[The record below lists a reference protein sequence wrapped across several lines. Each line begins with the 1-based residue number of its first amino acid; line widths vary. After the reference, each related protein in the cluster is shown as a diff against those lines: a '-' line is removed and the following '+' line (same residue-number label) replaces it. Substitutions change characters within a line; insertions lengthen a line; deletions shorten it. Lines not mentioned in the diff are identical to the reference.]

1 MMEVGTNGGGLEL
14 PSAKVATMVNGLD
27 ALAENGT
34 SEPVTTTVAAEAKEN
49 GTNGTADVTGRAE
62 SPAAGTTKQGPEEED
77 EEMER
82 LLLSDPEDEDS
93 TAADKPAANDT
104 EVQNISDTLI
114 EDIIALNKDSKRTDE
129 EEEEE
134 VDEPVDDRIADQEQ
148 SSDVPPSSVQTG
160 TEEDD
165 TNGGTE
171 LEEEEDALLGEEEDC
186 GETVAEVD
194 ESLLLED
201 GEEGVEGSG
210 SAIQI
215 EDTAVELTDSSI
227 AVVDESAGLSILN
240 TAAVDITDEL
250 GDSSLKVVGEEAQ
263 EPPVFAMMEEMV
275 TSIADNLK
283 AGANGEVKEVDE
295 TQQEPM
301 EEESRSSE
309 SGELIKFP
317 DVDESVEQTEQKE
330 AVDAPEEAS
339 TVDEPEPEV
348 SDLIKFNSAPSIED
362 VEKPEES
369 DLIKFSTIVA
379 SQKDKPELQVSDLIK
394 FSTDSVPEVSSA
406 SDIPEA
412 PREEAEETIAQKIPA
427 EPEVSTSGQ
436 EVPEGGEEETDENGQ
451 DVCPKALQAADE
463 EDLLE
468 MMEEPERGEDANDGE
483 PADEEDDLED
493 DQSSEFGSAKQSHGD
508 GDEEEGDFEGSE
520 FGGAED
526 PDEGSNSR
534 PEAEI
539 EVEEGELELEDGE
552 PPSKR
557 KCSVDVREEP
567 EVTTEKQDTE
577 EQEKASESP
586 EAEEVKAVEKE
597 TVEEVATETED
608 KSQAE
613 EKIDAVEEK
622 PEIEVPAEKTPVET
636 HIEDSEKEPEKM
648 ETSESEEPAVEDAQS
663 TDKVEV
669 EEPAKKNDAEAVVE
683 EDKKEPEASPEPEKP
698 AEKDA
703 IEIVDLEEKKDE
715 QQEKQPEVTEDSAK
729 VDESKKSSSEEP
741 ANKETPKEE
750 AKKPEPAAAAVEV
763 LVIDDDDDVP
773 ASSEEPKKDD
783 APIVPGKRPCPED
796 ESEKAD
802 ESTKKIRLSVEEVVT
817 VEDSKKEPEKPKEE
831 KKSALESI
839 EPLEIQLDP
848 QPEPLKEPL
857 KPVRLDF
864 LAKFKKPLEKMNR
877 TDLEEFVLQ
886 KIVEG
891 IAFKSTIAEMRTQ
904 LDSQDQLLQGYRQK
918 VHDLNK
924 QFKDLEMVHERVMKD
939 LEKKNQHFITP
950 VKITR
955 AVGLQVS
962 QPRFAQNQRQSLL
975 NTSTTTAST
984 GKGAQNRSPAA
995 SPAPAGSPNKNSP
1008 QANAAQNRRLSY
1020 TRTPQ
1025 AVVTAK
1031 TATPPVATPQNR
1043 PGMAAKSP
1051 LNSAPSTPVNRGIT
1065 PVQTVTTPQ
1074 TQQQQQPQPTTPLP
1088 SNVMMRKKPLQK
1100 FTPMRPPMS
1109 LTQQVQQQ
1117 QQTRQMQEQ
1126 LLRQQ
1131 IQEVQTSGSAPG
1143 SPQVQSPQGSPLTR
1157 TPEPASSPGVGGPS
1171 STRVP
1176 PIVMKKVTPQ
1186 AKGTPT
1192 TMQIIN
1198 RPGVVASTTVVRI
1211 PPANAPAPAPA
1222 APQQVAASTAAPVDN
1237 SMIDLTDDDD
1247 LPRPQAPP
1255 TAVAPP
1261 AQVVPKSPI
1270 TLING
1275 QQQRQAQQQQQ
1286 AGMPPLVVIN
1296 QQRLMN
1302 RPQLQQ
1308 RPMPT
1313 MLNGAQ
1319 QQRPMLMQRPGNSAA
1334 PANGA
1339 YGPRSMVAQQTYK
1352 PRALTNRQMAEVNQ
1366 RVMARGPM
1374 RQQVTTTAVV
1384 SYTHP
1389 AALPQPG
1396 PQPSNPGWKVAPPRP
1411 SIRINNI
1418 ETGIVISWTM
1428 DDLSEIH
1435 AQIVS
1440 YQIYAYQETTAPP
1453 ASDMWRHVG
1462 DVKAML
1468 LPMAVT
1474 LTQFQEGQ
1482 RYHFAV
1488 RAVDEHQRVGH
1499 FSPPRTWNE
1508 STPGKA

>member
-14 PSAKVATMVNGLD
+14 PTTKVVTSEVDGMD
-27 ALAENGT
+27 TPMENGT
-34 SEPVTTTVAAEAKEN
+34 TEATAAELKEN
-49 GTNGTADVTGRAE
+49 GTNGSAKSADSPTAAKGLED
-62 SPAAGTTKQGPEEED
+62 ED

-82 LLLSDPEDEDS
+82 LLLSDPEEEAD
-93 TAADKPAANDT
+93 AAGKPAA

-114 EDIIALNKDSKRTDE
+114 DDIIALNKDSKRTDE
-129 EEEEE
+129 
-134 VDEPVDDRIADQEQ
+134 PVDDRIADGQDQEQ
-148 SSDVPPSSVQTG
+148 SSDVPPSSVQTNG
-160 TEEDD
+160 ATEELD
-165 TNGGTE
+165 
-171 LEEEEDALLGEEEDC
+171 EEEDALLGGEDC
-186 GETVAEVD
+186 GETVAEAD
-194 ESLLLED
+194 ESMLLED
-201 GEEGVEGSG
+201 TA
-210 SAIQI
+210 AIQI

-227 AVVDESAGLSILN
+227 AVVDETAGLSILN

-250 GDSSLKVVGEEAQ
+250 GDSTILKVGEEA
-263 EPPVFAMMEEMV
+263 PVEAMMEEMV
-275 TSIADNLK
+275 SSIADNLK
-283 AGANGEVKEVDE
+283 ADKEVDE
-295 TQQEPM
+295 HVGEEPM

-309 SGELIKFP
+309 LGELIKFP
-317 DVDESVEQTEQKE
+317 DVDEIVAQTAVE
-330 AVDAPEEAS
+330 D
-339 TVDEPEPEV
+339 PEPEV
-348 SDLIKFNSAPSIED
+348 SDLIKFNSAAPS
-362 VEKPEES
+362 VEEEAEKSEPE
-369 DLIKFSTIVA
+369 
-379 SQKDKPELQVSDLIK
+379 VSDLIK
-394 FSTDSVPEVSSA
+394 FSTVTAGEGDEADKPEPEVSDLIKFPQESVAEVSSA

-412 PREEAEETIAQKIPA
+412 PREEAQKSPA
-427 EPEVSTSGQ
+427 EAEVSTSGQ
-436 EVPEGGEEETDENGQ
+436 DAAEGEEGEGDEN
-451 DVCPKALQAADE
+451 DSVDACPKALQAADE

-468 MMEEPERGEDANDGE
+468 MMEEPERGEDANGDE

-508 GDEEEGDFEGSE
+508 GDEDGEADFEGSE
-520 FGGAED
+520 FGGGED
-526 PDEGSNSR
+526 ADEGGSR
-534 PEAEI
+534 PEAEV
-539 EVEEGELELEDGE
+539 EVEEAELEEGE

-557 KCSVDVREEP
+557 KCSVDVREESGDAVS
-567 EVTTEKQDTE
+567 EDVVEKQDTE
-577 EQEKASESP
+577 EQEKASDEK
-586 EAEEVKAVEKE
+586 EVEATVAEEVKP
-597 TVEEVATETED
+597 VEEEKVEDATAE
-608 KSQAE
+608 SE
-613 EKIDAVEEK
+613 EKKGEEEKVDAVEDK
-622 PEIEVPAEKTPVET
+622 AEAETAGEEALVEAAPV
-636 HIEDSEKEPEKM
+636 EDSEKEVEKM
-648 ETSESEEPAVEDAQS
+648 ETSETEAPASEEAPTA
-663 TDKVEV
+663 DKVEA
-669 EEPAKKNDAEAVVE
+669 EKPAKKEDAEAVVE
-683 EDKKEPEASPEPEKP
+683 EDKKEPEAPAEPEKP
-698 AEKDA
+698 VEKDT
-703 IEIVDLEEKKDE
+703 IEIVDLEEKSGDE
-715 QQEKQPEVTEDSAK
+715 QQEKQQPELTEESAK
-729 VDESKKSSSEEP
+729 VDEPEKTSSEEP
-741 ANKETPKEE
+741 AKEEEPKEE
-750 AKKPEPAAAAVEV
+750 VKKLEPAAAVEV

-773 ASSEEPKKDD
+773 ASSDESKKDD
-783 APIVPGKRPCPED
+783 APIVAGKRPCPED

-817 VEDSKKEPEKPKEE
+817 VEDGKKEEEKPKEE

-864 LAKFKKPLEKMNR
+864 MAKFKKPLEKMNR

-975 NTSTTTAST
+975 NSSTTTTNT

-995 SPAPAGSPNKNSP
+995 SPAPTGSPNKNSP

-1025 AVVTAK
+1025 NVVAAK
-1031 TATPPVATPQNR
+1031 TATPPVSTPQNR

-1051 LNSAPSTPVNRGIT
+1051 LNTAPSTPVNRGIT
-1065 PVQTVTTPQ
+1065 PVQTVNTPQ
-1074 TQQQQQPQPTTPLP
+1074 TPQQQQPQPSTPLP
-1088 SNVMMRKKPLQK
+1088 ANVVMRKKPLQK

-1126 LLRQQ
+1126 LMRQQ
-1131 IQEVQTSGSAPG
+1131 IQEVQTSGSAPS
-1143 SPQVQSPQGSPLTR
+1143 SPLVQSPQGSPLTR
-1157 TPEPASSPGVGGPS
+1157 TPEPASSPGIGGPS
-1171 STRVP
+1171 SARVP

-1186 AKGTPT
+1186 AKGTPN
-1192 TMQIIN
+1192 TMQIIH

-1211 PPANAPAPAPA
+1211 PAATTPASPAPAP
-1222 APQQVAASTAAPVDN
+1222 VASATPVDN

-1247 LPRPQAPP
+1247 LPRPPAPM
-1255 TAVAPP
+1255 AVAPP

-1275 QQQRQAQQQQQ
+1275 QQQRQGQQQQQ
-1286 AGMPPLVVIN
+1286 QTGMPPLVVIN

-1339 YGPRSMVAQQTYK
+1339 YGPRSMVAQQAYK
-1352 PRALTNRQMAEVNQ
+1352 PRAALTNRQMAEVNQ
-1366 RVMARGPM
+1366 RMMGRGPV
-1374 RQQVTTTAVV
+1374 RQQATTTTTIV
-1384 SYTHP
+1384 SYSHP
-1389 AALPQPG
+1389 AALPHPG
-1396 PQPSNPGWKVAPPRP
+1396 PQPSGIGWKVPPPRP

-1453 ASDMWRHVG
+1453 AADMWRHVG

>member
-1 MMEVGTNGGGLEL
+1 MMEVGTNGVGLEL
-14 PSAKVATMVNGLD
+14 PTTKVVSSEVDGIYTPM
-27 ALAENGT
+27 ENGT
-34 SEPVTTTVAAEAKEN
+34 TEATAAELKEN
-49 GTNGTADVTGRAE
+49 GTNGSAKSADSPTAAKGLED
-62 SPAAGTTKQGPEEED
+62 ED

-82 LLLSDPEDEDS
+82 LLLSDPEEEAD
-93 TAADKPAANDT
+93 AAGKPAA

-114 EDIIALNKDSKRTDE
+114 DDIIALNKDSKRTDE
-129 EEEEE
+129 
-134 VDEPVDDRIADQEQ
+134 PVDDRIADGQDQEQ
-148 SSDVPPSSVQTG
+148 SSDVPPSSVQTNG
-160 TEEDD
+160 ATEELD
-165 TNGGTE
+165 
-171 LEEEEDALLGEEEDC
+171 EEEDALLGGEDC
-186 GETVAEVD
+186 GETVAEAD
-194 ESLLLED
+194 ESMLLED
-201 GEEGVEGSG
+201 TA
-210 SAIQI
+210 AIQI

-250 GDSSLKVVGEEAQ
+250 GDSSILKVGEEA
-263 EPPVFAMMEEMV
+263 PVEAMMEEMV
-275 TSIADNLK
+275 SSIADNLK
-283 AGANGEVKEVDE
+283 ADKEADE
-295 TQQEPM
+295 HVGDEPI

-309 SGELIKFP
+309 PGELIKFP
-317 DVDESVEQTEQKE
+317 DVDEIVAQTEQKE
-330 AVDAPEEAS
+330 EAS
-339 TVDEPEPEV
+339 AVEEPEPEV
-348 SDLIKFNSAPSIED
+348 SDLIKFNSAAPSIEEEA
-362 VEKPEES
+362 EKSEPE
-369 DLIKFSTIVA
+369 
-379 SQKDKPELQVSDLIK
+379 VSDLIK
-394 FSTDSVPEVSSA
+394 FSTVTAGEGDEADKPEPEVSDLIKFPQESVAEVSSA

-412 PREEAEETIAQKIPA
+412 PREEAQKSPA
-427 EPEVSTSGQ
+427 EAEVSTSGQ
-436 EVPEGGEEETDENGQ
+436 DAAEGEEGEGDEN
-451 DVCPKALQAADE
+451 DSVDACPKALQAADE

-468 MMEEPERGEDANDGE
+468 MMEEPERGEDANGDE

-508 GDEEEGDFEGSE
+508 GDEDGEADFEGSE
-520 FGGAED
+520 FGGGED
-526 PDEGSNSR
+526 ADEGGSR
-534 PEAEI
+534 PEAEV
-539 EVEEGELELEDGE
+539 EVEEAELEEGE

-557 KCSVDVREEP
+557 KCSVDVREESGDAVS
-567 EVTTEKQDTE
+567 EDVVEKQDTE
-577 EQEKASESP
+577 EQEKASDEK
-586 EAEEVKAVEKE
+586 EVEATVAEEVKP
-597 TVEEVATETED
+597 VEEEKVEDATAE
-608 KSQAE
+608 SE
-613 EKIDAVEEK
+613 EKKGEEEKVDAVEDK
-622 PEIEVPAEKTPVET
+622 AEAETAGEEALVEAAPV
-636 HIEDSEKEPEKM
+636 EDSEKEVEKM
-648 ETSESEEPAVEDAQS
+648 ETSETEAPASEEAPTA
-663 TDKVEV
+663 DKVEA
-669 EEPAKKNDAEAVVE
+669 EKPAKKEDAEAVVE
-683 EDKKEPEASPEPEKP
+683 EDKKEPEAPAEPEKP
-698 AEKDA
+698 VEKDT
-703 IEIVDLEEKKDE
+703 IEIVDLEEKSGDE
-715 QQEKQPEVTEDSAK
+715 QQEKQQPELTEESAK
-729 VDESKKSSSEEP
+729 VDEPEKTSSEEP
-741 ANKETPKEE
+741 AKEEEPKEE
-750 AKKPEPAAAAVEV
+750 VKKLEPAAAVEV

-773 ASSEEPKKDD
+773 ASSDESKKDD
-783 APIVPGKRPCPED
+783 APIVAGKRPCPED

-817 VEDSKKEPEKPKEE
+817 VEDGKKEEEKPKEE

-864 LAKFKKPLEKMNR
+864 MAKFKKPLEKMNR

-975 NTSTTTAST
+975 NSSTTTTNT

-995 SPAPAGSPNKNSP
+995 SPAPTGSPNKNSP

-1025 AVVTAK
+1025 NVVAAK
-1031 TATPPVATPQNR
+1031 TATPPVSTPQNR

-1051 LNSAPSTPVNRGIT
+1051 LNTAPSTPVNRGIT
-1065 PVQTVTTPQ
+1065 PVQTVNTPQ
-1074 TQQQQQPQPTTPLP
+1074 TPQQQQPQPSTPLP
-1088 SNVMMRKKPLQK
+1088 ANVVMRKKPLQK

-1126 LLRQQ
+1126 LMRQQ
-1131 IQEVQTSGSAPG
+1131 IQEVQTSGSAPS
-1143 SPQVQSPQGSPLTR
+1143 SPLVQSPQGSPLTR
-1157 TPEPASSPGVGGPS
+1157 TPEPASSPGIGGPS
-1171 STRVP
+1171 SARVP

-1186 AKGTPT
+1186 AKGTPN
-1192 TMQIIN
+1192 TMQIIH

-1211 PPANAPAPAPA
+1211 PAATTPASPAPAP
-1222 APQQVAASTAAPVDN
+1222 VASATPVDN

-1247 LPRPQAPP
+1247 LPRPPAPM
-1255 TAVAPP
+1255 AVAPP

-1275 QQQRQAQQQQQ
+1275 QQQRQGQQQQQ
-1286 AGMPPLVVIN
+1286 QTGMPPLVVIN

-1339 YGPRSMVAQQTYK
+1339 YGPRSMVAQQAYK
-1352 PRALTNRQMAEVNQ
+1352 PRAALTNRQMAEVNQ
-1366 RVMARGPM
+1366 RMMGRGPV
-1374 RQQVTTTAVV
+1374 RQQATTTTTIV
-1384 SYTHP
+1384 SYSHP
-1389 AALPQPG
+1389 AALPHPG
-1396 PQPSNPGWKVAPPRP
+1396 PQPSGIGWKVPPPRP

-1453 ASDMWRHVG
+1453 AADMWRHVG

>member
-1 MMEVGTNGGGLEL
+1 MEVGTNGGGLEL
-14 PSAKVATMVNGLD
+14 PSAKVTTLV
-27 ALAENGT
+27 ENGT
-34 SEPVTTTVAAEAKEN
+34 TEATTKSTTAEVKEN
-49 GTNGTADVTGRAE
+49 GTNGPIKTG
-62 SPAAGTTKQGPEEED
+62 SVKKLED
-77 EEMER
+77 EDDEMER
-82 LLLSDPEDEDS
+82 LLLSDPEDEDCVA
-93 TAADKPAANDT
+93 TNGKPVANES

-129 EEEEE
+129 EDNGDEE
-134 VDEPVDDRIADQEQ
+134 VDDRIAENLDQEEQDQ

-160 TEEDD
+160 TGED
-165 TNGGTE
+165 TNGVSGTE
-171 LEEEEDALLGEEEDC
+171 LEEEEDVLLGGDGEDC
-186 GETVAEVD
+186 GEAVAEAE
-194 ESLLLED
+194 ESMLLED
-201 GEEGVEGSG
+201 AD
-210 SAIQI
+210 AIQI

-227 AVVDESAGLSILN
+227 AVVDETAGLSILN

-250 GDSSLKVVGEEAQ
+250 GDSTLKVGDEAQ

-283 AGANGEVKEVDE
+283 AGAGDE
-295 TQQEPM
+295 EMQVESMEQE

-309 SGELIKFP
+309 TGELIKFP
-317 DVDESVEQTEQKE
+317 DVDEIVAQTEKK
-330 AVDAPEEAS
+330 VVSEETS
-339 TVDEPEPEV
+339 EVDEPEPEISDLIKFSSAPSIEEDAEKLDPEV
-348 SDLIKFNSAPSIED
+348 SDLIKFNTVKAGEGD
-362 VEKPEES
+362 E
-369 DLIKFSTIVA
+369 A
-379 SQKDKPELQVSDLIK
+379 DKPEPELSDLIK

-412 PREEAEETIAQKIPA
+412 PREEGSKKSAAQKSPS
-427 EPEVSTSGQ
+427 ETEVTTSGQ
-436 EVPEGGEEETDENGQ
+436 DVLEGEEEETDADGQ
-451 DVCPKALQAADE
+451 DACPKALQAADE

-468 MMEEPERGEDANDGE
+468 MMDEPERGEEGNDEE
-483 PADEEDDLED
+483 PADEEDLED

-526 PDEGSNSR
+526 PDEASR
-534 PEAEI
+534 VDAEVEI
-539 EVEEGELELEDGE
+539 EEGEPQLEEGE

-557 KCSVDVREEP
+557 KCSVDLREESVDVVP
-567 EVTTEKQDTE
+567 EVVEKQDTE
-577 EQEKASESP
+577 TQEKACEDKEVEATSEKVDP
-586 EAEEVKAVEKE
+586 VEKE
-597 TVEEVATETED
+597 EVEEKIIETED
-608 KSQAE
+608 KSQVKE
-613 EKIDAVEEK
+613 EVDAVEDK
-622 PEIEVPAEKTPVET
+622 PEAEVPAEETPVKQSVD
-636 HIEDSEKEPEKM
+636 DSEKEPEKM
-648 ETSESEEPAVEDAQS
+648 ETSETEEAPALEEAQS
-663 TDKVEV
+663 TDKVEEV
-669 EEPAKKNDAEAVVE
+669 PAKKDDAETVTA
-683 EDKKEPEASPEPEKP
+683 EDNKEPEPSAELEKS
-698 AEKDA
+698 AEKDT
-703 IEIVDLEEKKDE
+703 IEIVDLEEKTE
-715 QQEKQPEVTEDSAK
+715 NQQEKEPKVTEDSAK
-729 VDESKKSSSEEP
+729 FDGPQKSPEDP
-741 ANKETPKEE
+741 AKEE
-750 AKKPEPAAAAVEV
+750 TTKEEVKKPEPAGTVEV

-773 ASSEEPKKDD
+773 VSSEESKKDD

-796 ESEKAD
+796 ESEKVD
-802 ESTKKIRLSVEEVVT
+802 ESTKKIRLSVDEVVA
-817 VEDSKKEPEKPKEE
+817 VEEDKKEDDEKPKEE

-848 QPEPLKEPL
+848 KPELLKEPL
-857 KPVRLDF
+857 KPVKLDF
-864 LAKFKKPLEKMNR
+864 LSKFKKPLEKMNR

-975 NTSTTTAST
+975 NSTTTTTST
-984 GKGAQNRSPAA
+984 GKGVQNRSPAA

-1025 AVVTAK
+1025 NVITAK
-1031 TATPPVATPQNR
+1031 VATPSVSTPQNR
-1043 PGMAAKSP
+1043 PGMVAKSP

-1065 PVQTVTTPQ
+1065 PVQSVNTPQ
-1074 TQQQQQPQPTTPLP
+1074 MQQQQQQQAQATTPLP
-1088 SNVMMRKKPLQK
+1088 TNVMVRKKPLQK

-1131 IQEVQTSGSAPG
+1131 IQEVQTSGSTPG
-1143 SPQVQSPQGSPLTR
+1143 SPLVQSPQGSPLTR

-1171 STRVP
+1171 SRVP

-1192 TMQIIN
+1192 TMQIVN
-1198 RPGVVASTTVVRI
+1198 RPGVAASTTVVRI
-1211 PPANAPAPAPA
+1211 PTATAPAS
-1222 APQQVAASTAAPVDN
+1222 PQVVTVTPVDN

-1247 LPRPQAPP
+1247 LPRPSASV
-1255 TAVAPP
+1255 AVAQP

-1275 QQQRQAQQQQQ
+1275 QQQRQVQQQQQ
-1286 AGMPPLVVIN
+1286 QSGMPPLVVIN

-1308 RPMPT
+1308 RPMPS
-1313 MLNGAQ
+1313 MMNGAQ
-1319 QQRPMLMQRPGNSAA
+1319 QQRPMLMQRPSNSVA

-1339 YGPRSMVAQQTYK
+1339 YGPRSMVAQQTYR
-1352 PRALTNRQMAEVNQ
+1352 PRALNNRQMAEVNQ
-1366 RVMARGPM
+1366 RMMGRGPV
-1374 RQQVTTTAVV
+1374 RQQATTTTVV
-1384 SYTHP
+1384 SYIHP
-1389 AALPQPG
+1389 APLPQPG
-1396 PQPSNPGWKVAPPRP
+1396 PQPNNPGWKMGPPRP

-1440 YQIYAYQETTAPP
+1440 YQIYAYQETTAAP